1 MPLGT
6 ILIVDDAASSIAAL
20 EEACAAVP
28 GVEVMGV
35 KSALA
40 AMRILGEARQPIC
53 AVVTDLHMPAM
64 DGFEL
69 IQFIRS
75 DTRLAATPIIVV
87 TADSDP
93 ETSERAA
100 RLGADAFFPKPFSPA
115 ALRRR
120 LGELLY
126 GTRLSR

>member
-1 MPLGT
+1 MPVGT
-6 ILIVDDAASSIAAL
+6 ILIVDDAAASSAAL

-35 KSALA
+35 TSALA
-40 AMRILGEARQPIC
+40 ALRILGDGSRPIC
-53 AVVTDLHMPAM
+53 AVVTDIHMPAM

-69 IQFIRS
+69 IRFMRA
-75 DTRLAATPIIVV
+75 DRRHAATPIVVV
-87 TADSDP
+87 TADTDP
-93 ETSERAA
+93 ETPERAA

-126 GTRLSR
+126 GTRLSK